1 MRSILIAMGI
11 IFFILSLILIFP
23 IISFYNTAIS
33 KKEAIRSQFSQI
45 DVVLKRRYDLIPN
58 LIQTVKGVAIQEQEI
73 FLKLAEARTRYGSAI
88 TNEEKIKSA
97 SEIEGLLSRLLV
109 IVENYPQ
116 LKSSE
121 SFNKLMDE
129 LSGTENRIAVERR
142 RYNEKV
148 RDYNMFIK
156 TFPNNILANFFGF
169 KEEPYF
175 EITNVE
181 REVPKVNFEDLRGGK
196 KW

>member
-1 MRSILIAMGI
+1 MRILLIVFGI
-11 IFFILSLILIFP
+11 IVFLFFILIFP

-33 KKEAIRSQFSQI
+33 KREAIRSQFSQI
-45 DVVLKRRYDLIPN
+45 DVVLKRRYDLVPN

-73 FLKLAEARTRYGSAI
+73 FLKIAEARTRYGSAT

-97 SEIEGLLSRLLV
+97 NEIEGLLSRLLL

-116 LKSSE
+116 LRSSE

-148 RDYNMFIK
+148 REYNMFIK
-156 TFPNNILANFFGF
+156 TFPNNILANFFNF

-175 EITNVE
+175 EIISVE
-181 REVPKVNFEDLRGGK
+181 RETPKVNFEDLKGEK
-196 KW
+196 K

>member
-1 MRSILIAMGI
+1 MRILLIVFGI
-11 IFFILSLILIFP
+11 IVFLFFILIFP

-33 KKEAIRSQFSQI
+33 KREAIRSQFSQM
-45 DVVLKRRYDLIPN
+45 DVVLKRRYDLVPN

-73 FLKLAEARTRYGSAI
+73 FLKIAEARTRYGSAT

-97 SEIEGLLSRLLV
+97 NEIEGLLSRLLL

-116 LKSSE
+116 LRSSE

-148 RDYNMFIK
+148 REYNMFIK
-156 TFPNNILANFFGF
+156 TFPNNILANFFNF

-175 EITNVE
+175 EIISVE
-181 REVPKVNFEDLRGGK
+181 RETPKVNFEDLKGEK
-196 KW
+196 K

>member
-1 MRSILIAMGI
+1 MRSLLVALGILLFLA
-11 IFFILSLILIFP
+11 LIFIFP
-23 IISFYNTAIS
+23 LISFYNNAIA
-33 KKEAIRSQFSQI
+33 KREAIRNQFSQI

-58 LIQTVKGVAIQEQEI
+58 LVSTVKGVAIQEQEI
-73 FLKLAEARTRYGSAI
+73 FLKIAEARTKYGSAI
-88 TNEEKIKSA
+88 TTEDKIKA
-97 SEIEGLLSRLLV
+97 ANELEGFLSRLLV

-116 LKSSE
+116 LRSSE
-121 SFNKLMDE
+121 SFLKLMDE

-148 RDYNMFIK
+148 REYNTFIK
-156 TFPNNILANFFGF
+156 TFPNNILANLFGF

-175 EITNVE
+175 ETPQVE
-181 REVPKVNFEDLRGGK
+181 REVPKVDFENLRGGG

>member
-1 MRSILIAMGI
+1 MRGFLIVVGLL
-11 IFFILSLILIFP
+11 FILFIFLVSP
-23 IISFYNTAIS
+23 VISFYNNAIS
-33 KKEAIRSQFSQI
+33 KREAIRSQFSQI

-58 LIQTVKGVAIQEQEI
+58 LIQTVKGVAFQEQEI
-73 FLKLAEARTRYGSAI
+73 FLKIAEARTKYGSAI

-97 SEIEGLLSRLLV
+97 NEIEGLLSRLLV

-116 LKSSE
+116 LRSSE

-142 RYNEKV
+142 RYNEIV
-148 RDYNMFIK
+148 REYNMFIK
-156 TFPNNILANFFGF
+156 RFPNNILANFFGF

-175 EITNVE
+175 EITSIE
-181 REVPKVNFEDLRGGK
+181 REAPKVNFEDLRGGK
-196 KW
+196 R

>member
-1 MRSILIAMGI
+1 MRGFLIAVGLL
-11 IFFILSLILIFP
+11 FILFVFLVSP
-23 IISFYNTAIS
+23 VISFYNNAIS
-33 KKEAIRSQFSQI
+33 KREAIRSQFSQI

-58 LIQTVKGVAIQEQEI
+58 LIQTVKGVAFQEQEI
-73 FLKLAEARTRYGSAI
+73 FLKIAEARTKYGSAI

-97 SEIEGLLSRLLV
+97 NEIEGLLSRLLV

-116 LKSSE
+116 LRSSE

-142 RYNEKV
+142 RYNENV
-148 RDYNMFIK
+148 REYNMFIK
-156 TFPNNILANFFGF
+156 RFPNNILANFFGF

-175 EITNVE
+175 EITNIE
-181 REVPKVNFEDLRGGK
+181 REAPKVNFEDLRGGK
-196 KW
+196 R

>member
-1 MRSILIAMGI
+1 MRILLIVFGI
-11 IFFILSLILIFP
+11 IVFLFFILIFP

-33 KKEAIRSQFSQI
+33 KREAIKSQFSQI
-45 DVVLKRRYDLIPN
+45 DVVLKRRYDLVPN
-58 LIQTVKGVAIQEQEI
+58 LVQTVKGVAIQEQEI
-73 FLKLAEARTRYGSAI
+73 FLKIAEARTRYGSAT

-97 SEIEGLLSRLLV
+97 NEIEGLLSRLLL

-116 LKSSE
+116 LRSSE

-148 RDYNMFIK
+148 REYNMFIK
-156 TFPNNILANFFGF
+156 TFPNNILANFFNF

-175 EITNVE
+175 EIISVE
-181 REVPKVNFEDLRGGK
+181 RETPKVNFEDLKGEK
-196 KW
+196 K

>member
-1 MRSILIAMGI
+1 MRSILIAIGI
-11 IFFILSLILIFP
+11 IFFLLSLILIFP

-73 FLKLAEARTRYGSAI
+73 FLKIAEARTRYGSAT

-175 EITNVE
+175 EIANVE
-181 REVPKVNFEDLRGGK
+181 RETPKVDFEDLRGGK
-196 KW
+196 K

>member
-1 MRSILIAMGI
+1 MRGFLIVVGLL
-11 IFFILSLILIFP
+11 FILFIFLVSP
-23 IISFYNTAIS
+23 VISFYNNAIS
-33 KKEAIRSQFSQI
+33 KREAIRSQFSQI

-73 FLKLAEARTRYGSAI
+73 FLKIAEARTKYGSAI

-97 SEIEGLLSRLLV
+97 NEIEGLLSRLLV

-116 LKSSE
+116 LRSSE

-142 RYNEKV
+142 RYNENV
-148 RDYNMFIK
+148 REYNMFIK
-156 TFPNNILANFFGF
+156 KFPNNILANFFGF

-175 EITNVE
+175 EITSIE
-181 REVPKVNFEDLRGGK
+181 REAPKVNFEDLRGGK
-196 KW
+196 K

>member
-1 MRSILIAMGI
+1 MRILLIVFGI
-11 IFFILSLILIFP
+11 IVFLFFILIFP

-33 KKEAIRSQFSQI
+33 KREAIKSQFSQI
-45 DVVLKRRYDLIPN
+45 DVVLKRRYDLVPN
-58 LIQTVKGVAIQEQEI
+58 LVQTVKGVAIQEQEI
-73 FLKLAEARTRYGSAI
+73 FLKIAEARTRYGSAT

-97 SEIEGLLSRLLV
+97 NEIEGLLSRLLL

-116 LKSSE
+116 LRSSE

-148 RDYNMFIK
+148 REYNMFIK
-156 TFPNNILANFFGF
+156 TFPNNILANFFNF

-175 EITNVE
+175 EIISVE
-181 REVPKVNFEDLRGGK
+181 RETPKVNFEDLKGEK

>member
-1 MRSILIAMGI
+1 MRGFLIVVGLL
-11 IFFILSLILIFP
+11 FILFIFLVSP
-23 IISFYNTAIS
+23 VISFYNNAIL
-33 KKEAIRSQFSQI
+33 KREAIRSQFSQI

-73 FLKLAEARTRYGSAI
+73 FVKIAEARTKYGSAI

-97 SEIEGLLSRLLV
+97 NEIEGLLSRLLV

-116 LKSSE
+116 LRSSE

-142 RYNEKV
+142 RYNEIV
-148 RDYNMFIK
+148 REYNMFIK
-156 TFPNNILANFFGF
+156 RFPNNILANFFGF

-175 EITNVE
+175 EITSIE
-181 REVPKVNFEDLRGGK
+181 REAPKVNFEDLKGGK
-196 KW
+196 R

>member
-1 MRSILIAMGI
+1 MRGFLIAVGLL
-11 IFFILSLILIFP
+11 FILFIFLVSP
-23 IISFYNTAIS
+23 VISFYNNAIS
-33 KKEAIRSQFSQI
+33 KREAIRSQFSQI

-58 LIQTVKGVAIQEQEI
+58 LIQTVKGVAFQEQEI
-73 FLKLAEARTRYGSAI
+73 FLKIAEARTKYGSAI

-97 SEIEGLLSRLLV
+97 NEIEGLLSRLLV

-116 LKSSE
+116 LRSSE

-142 RYNEKV
+142 RYNEIV
-148 RDYNMFIK
+148 REYNMFIK

-175 EITNVE
+175 EITSIE
-181 REVPKVNFEDLRGGK
+181 REAPKVNFEDLRGGK
-196 KW
+196 R

>member
-1 MRSILIAMGI
+1 MRGFLIVVGLL
-11 IFFILSLILIFP
+11 FILFILLVSP
-23 IISFYNTAIS
+23 VISFYNNAIS
-33 KKEAIRSQFSQI
+33 KREAIRSQFSQI

-58 LIQTVKGVAIQEQEI
+58 LIQTVKGVAFQEQEI
-73 FLKLAEARTRYGSAI
+73 FVKIAEARTRYGSAI

-97 SEIEGLLSRLLV
+97 NEIEGLLSRLLV

-116 LKSSE
+116 LRSSE

-142 RYNEKV
+142 RYNENVKE
-148 RDYNMFIK
+148 YNMFIK
-156 TFPNNILANFFGF
+156 RFPNNILANFFGF

-175 EITNVE
+175 EITSIE
-181 REVPKVNFEDLRGGK
+181 REAPKVNFEDLRGGK
-196 KW
+196 R

>member
-1 MRSILIAMGI
+1 MRGFLIVVGLL
-11 IFFILSLILIFP
+11 FILFIFLVSP
-23 IISFYNTAIS
+23 VISFYNNAIL
-33 KKEAIRSQFSQI
+33 KREAIRSQFSQI

-73 FLKLAEARTRYGSAI
+73 FIKIAEARTKYGSAI

-97 SEIEGLLSRLLV
+97 NEIEGLLSRLLV

-116 LKSSE
+116 LRSSE

-142 RYNEKV
+142 RYNEIV
-148 RDYNMFIK
+148 REYNMFIK
-156 TFPNNILANFFGF
+156 RFPNNILANFFGF

-175 EITNVE
+175 EITSIE
-181 REVPKVNFEDLRGGK
+181 REAPKVNFEDLRGGK
-196 KW
+196 R

>member
-1 MRSILIAMGI
+1 MRGFLIVVGLL
-11 IFFILSLILIFP
+11 FILFIFLVSP
-23 IISFYNTAIS
+23 VISFYNNAIS
-33 KKEAIRSQFSQI
+33 KREAIRSQFSQI

-73 FLKLAEARTRYGSAI
+73 FVKIAEARTRYGSAI

-97 SEIEGLLSRLLV
+97 NEIEGLLSRLLV

-116 LKSSE
+116 LRSSE

-142 RYNEKV
+142 RYNEIV
-148 RDYNMFIK
+148 REYNMFIK
-156 TFPNNILANFFGF
+156 RFPNNILANFFGF

-175 EITNVE
+175 EITSIE
-181 REVPKVNFEDLRGGK
+181 REAPKVNFEDLRGGK
-196 KW
+196 R

>member
-1 MRSILIAMGI
+1 MRGFLIVVGLL
-11 IFFILSLILIFP
+11 FILFIFLVSP
-23 IISFYNTAIS
+23 VISFYNNVIS
-33 KKEAIRSQFSQI
+33 KREAIRSQFSQI

-73 FLKLAEARTRYGSAI
+73 FLKIAEARTKYGSAI

-97 SEIEGLLSRLLV
+97 NEIEGLLSRLLV

-116 LKSSE
+116 LRSSE

-142 RYNEKV
+142 RYNENV
-148 RDYNMFIK
+148 REYNMFIK
-156 TFPNNILANFFGF
+156 KFPNNILANFFGF

-175 EITNVE
+175 EITSIE
-181 REVPKVNFEDLRGGK
+181 REAPKVNFEDLRGGK
-196 KW
+196 R

>member
-1 MRSILIAMGI
+1 MRGFLIVVGLL
-11 IFFILSLILIFP
+11 FILFIFLVSP
-23 IISFYNTAIS
+23 VISFYNNAIS
-33 KKEAIRSQFSQI
+33 KREAIRSQFSQI

-58 LIQTVKGVAIQEQEI
+58 LIQTVKGVAFQEQEI
-73 FLKLAEARTRYGSAI
+73 FLKIAEARTKYGSAI

-97 SEIEGLLSRLLV
+97 NEIEGLLSRLLV

-116 LKSSE
+116 LRSSE

-142 RYNEKV
+142 RYNENV
-148 RDYNMFIK
+148 REYNMFIK
-156 TFPNNILANFFGF
+156 KFPNNILANFFGF

-175 EITNVE
+175 EITSIE
-181 REVPKVNFEDLRGGK
+181 REAPKVNFEDLRGGK
-196 KW
+196 RW

>member
-1 MRSILIAMGI
+1 MRGFLIVVGLL
-11 IFFILSLILIFP
+11 FILFIFLVSP
-23 IISFYNTAIS
+23 VISFYNNAIS
-33 KKEAIRSQFSQI
+33 KREAIRSQFSQI

-73 FLKLAEARTRYGSAI
+73 FLKIAEARTKYGSAI

-97 SEIEGLLSRLLV
+97 NEIEGLLSRLLV

-116 LKSSE
+116 LRSSE

-142 RYNEKV
+142 RYNENV
-148 RDYNMFIK
+148 REYNMFIK
-156 TFPNNILANFFGF
+156 RFPNNILANFFGF

-175 EITNVE
+175 EITSIE
-181 REVPKVNFEDLRGGK
+181 REAPKVNFEDLRGGK
-196 KW
+196 RW

>member
-1 MRSILIAMGI
+1 MRGFLIVVGLL
-11 IFFILSLILIFP
+11 FILFIFLVSP
-23 IISFYNTAIS
+23 VISFYNNAIS
-33 KKEAIRSQFSQI
+33 KREAIRSQFSQI

-73 FLKLAEARTRYGSAI
+73 FIKIAEARTRYGSAI

-97 SEIEGLLSRLLV
+97 NEIEGLLSRLLV

-116 LKSSE
+116 LRSSE

-142 RYNEKV
+142 RYNENV
-148 RDYNMFIK
+148 REYNMFIK
-156 TFPNNILANFFGF
+156 RFPNNILANFFGF

-175 EITNVE
+175 EITSIE
-181 REVPKVNFEDLRGGK
+181 REAPKVNFEDLRGGK

>member
-1 MRSILIAMGI
+1 MRGFLIVVGLL
-11 IFFILSLILIFP
+11 FILFIFLVSP
-23 IISFYNTAIS
+23 VISFYNNAIS
-33 KKEAIRSQFSQI
+33 KREAIRSQFSQI

-73 FLKLAEARTRYGSAI
+73 FLKIAEARTKYGSAI

-97 SEIEGLLSRLLV
+97 NEIEGLLSRLLV

-116 LKSSE
+116 LRSSE

-142 RYNEKV
+142 RYNENV
-148 RDYNMFIK
+148 REYNMFIK
-156 TFPNNILANFFGF
+156 KFPNNILANFFGF

-175 EITNVE
+175 EITSIE
-181 REVPKVNFEDLRGGK
+181 REAPKVNFEDLRGGK